1 MVLAVSALTLFAQN
15 TEPEKMVVKMK
26 GGATTTF
33 VINDIEDITFEQG
46 DQPEKPE
53 PPVADKVYKIE
64 LNNDFSTGLV
74 QKIMCGDVQ
83 VAEMANEY
91 VRYYVADGES
101 KKKVYDDKLV
111 VVYPPAEGDGALT
124 TIYLN
129 NAGQFVDAADAA
141 DALATTQDAYVVVDK
156 RGALDFSPFTYHVV
170 KVGTQY
176 WFEENLH
183 AKLFRDGS
191 SITQYSSKETTAW
204 SANTTG
210 AYHVYSDDM
219 TYNWLEWGALYNGY
233 AVLSDKGLAP
243 EGWAVTTV
251 ADWNSL
257 KSYLASNQS
266 VKVKAEKYW
275 TKVGTN
281 ITGLDIMPGG
291 YFSKPTADNGEGSLV
306 YFWNTDKSYDALSR
320 SDALGTT
327 VISKSINTTG
337 THDFTFG
344 HYVRC
349 IRK

>member
-1 MVLAVSALTLFAQN
+1 MTKN
-15 TEPEKMVVKMK
+15 VV
-26 GGATTTF
+26 ASYT
-33 VINDIEDITFEQG
+33 
-46 DQPEKPE
+46 
-53 PPVADKVYKIE
+53 
-64 LNNDFSTGLV
+64 
-74 QKIMCGDVQ
+74 
-83 VAEMANEY
+83 
-91 VRYYVADGES
+91 
-101 KKKVYDDKLV
+101 
-111 VVYPPAEGDGALT
+111 PAEGDGALT

-257 KSYLASNQS
+257 KSYLVSSQS

-320 SDALGTT
+320 SDVLGTT
-327 VISKSINTTG
+327 AIQNSIATTG